1 MEPAEAV
8 QAGQHRASGARGGG
22 ATGEGGD
29 HPFSLTN
36 RRADADPVPCVA
48 VSPAPSVLPT
58 DRVPRLRVVTYNIL
72 LGGGGRG
79 ERIAAVLERCDADV
93 IALQECCDL
102 DLVRD
107 LAARLSMEMLVGESS
122 DGTDLNLAILTR
134 LPVRRWRN
142 HRHPN
147 LMLRSHLECE
157 VGTRIRGIPRVR
169 IHCLHLAARFGERTH
184 GEVRRMGEI
193 QSVLH
198 DIGRFREMPHLI
210 TGDLNAIAPG
220 DTVAASAFL
229 ARMAELRRAG
239 VVVRGLDGLLSPVE
253 RGSAAEAEVAGR
265 YQKVG
270 IAPELDVGLPRLPW
284 ILTPFTEVLPRLP
297 YTDRFLNA
305 NIQRWTIEHLL
316 KAGYVDC
323 YRERHPIGD
332 KGYTCATW
340 MPAARIDY
348 AFADPLLAPRLLD
361 CAVIGSN
368 RDPGVVT
375 ASDHLP
381 VRTDFRLD

>member
-134 LPVRRWRN
+134 LPVRRW
-142 HRHPN
+142 HA
-147 LMLRSHLECE
+147 
-157 VGTRIRGIPRVR
+157 VQ
-169 IHCLHLAARFGERTH
+169 LHTDAR
-184 GEVRRMGEI
+184 
-193 QSVLH
+193 
-198 DIGRFREMPHLI
+198 
-210 TGDLNAIAPG
+210 
-220 DTVAASAFL
+220 AASPCT
-229 ARMAELRRAG
+229 R
-239 VVVRGLDGLLSPVE
+239 
-253 RGSAAEAEVAGR
+253 
-265 YQKVG
+265 
-270 IAPELDVGLPRLPW
+270 
-284 ILTPFTEVLPRLP
+284 
-297 YTDRFLNA
+297 
-305 NIQRWTIEHLL
+305 
-316 KAGYVDC
+316 
-323 YRERHPIGD
+323 
-332 KGYTCATW
+332 
-340 MPAARIDY
+340 
-348 AFADPLLAPRLLD
+348 
-361 CAVIGSN
+361 
-368 RDPGVVT
+368 
-375 ASDHLP
+375 
-381 VRTDFRLD
+381 